1 MLALVTLLAALTC
14 GQVIGAGQVVCEG
27 EQPVEVIVSHYP
39 EGTGSAAFYRVC
51 NSGQQQS
58 VPDGINLTCV
68 DYDGTITPY
77 DPTIWNKM
85 FCTWDEDPGAE
96 ETPVAVY
103 ANGWWYAGADGPT
116 ASEVVIDLEFD
127 GEALTI
133 FNHNGSLPML
143 VFKSRDPY
151 QARQGYFSA
160 FYGSSG
166 EYSEFNEGCGFID
179 ADTDNTGMWYYEVK

>member
-14 GQVIGAGQVVCEG
+14 GQVIGAAEVSCEG
-27 EQPVEVIVSHYP
+27 EQPVVIGISLYPAGSGSVSY
-39 EGTGSAAFYRVC
+39 YRVC
-51 NSGQQQS
+51 NAIQTQP
-58 VPDGINLTCV
+58 VADGISLTCT
-68 DYDGTITPY
+68 DNDGTISTY
-77 DPTIWNKM
+77 QDPTIWNKM

-96 ETPVAVY
+96 ESPQAVF
-103 ANGWWYAGADGPT
+103 ANDHLYMLGEVQDEQIEVFYAGGILLIESA
-116 ASEVVIDLEFD
+116 
-127 GEALTI
+127 
-133 FNHNGSLPML
+133 NGSLPMH